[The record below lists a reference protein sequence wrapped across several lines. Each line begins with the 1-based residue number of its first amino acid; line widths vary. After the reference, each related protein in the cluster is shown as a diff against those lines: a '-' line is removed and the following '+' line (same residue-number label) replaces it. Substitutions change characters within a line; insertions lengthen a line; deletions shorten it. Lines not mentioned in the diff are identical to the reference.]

1 MSDETTEYMIGTT
14 QLDFV
19 FLESLNNNDMPY
31 PEAQF
36 AEFVTVVELASG
48 HEKGLGLPSAQWTFG
63 LLTQAQRDA
72 LRVYC
77 PGVSSDVVIKTRTN
91 DNGGEYKVYS
101 AIMKWPKPD
110 GERFD
115 AERYVELTVL
125 FQYMVEIVG
134 LY

>member
-1 MSDETTEYMIGTT
+1 MSDETTEYMIGTSV
-14 QLDFV
+14 LDLV
-19 FLESLNNNDMPY
+19 FLESLNNGDMPY
-31 PEAQF
+31 PDAQF

-48 HEKGLGLPSAQWTFG
+48 HEKGLGLPTAQWTFG
-63 LLTQAQRDA
+63 LVSQAQRDA

-91 DNGGEYKVYS
+91 DNGGEYKLYS

-110 GERFD
+110 GELYD
-115 AERYVELTVL
+115 AGRYKELTIL
-125 FQYMVEIVG
+125 FQYMEEITG